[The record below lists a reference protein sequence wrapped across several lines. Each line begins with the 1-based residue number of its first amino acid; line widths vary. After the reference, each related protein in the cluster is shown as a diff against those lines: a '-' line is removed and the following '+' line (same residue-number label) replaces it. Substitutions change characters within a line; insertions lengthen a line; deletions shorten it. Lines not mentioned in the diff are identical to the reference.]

1 MGNSVRVDC
10 KHCGDQRHYTTGVGM
25 AFPQEC
31 LDLMDGKYQFL
42 RHYMQKK
49 TYLKMDALIK
59 SLPQLPFI
67 KTRWEIQE
75 CETCDVSY
83 SHYHVSFLYDEN
95 LYFSS
100 KEHCSKCDGEVE
112 LAQKP
117 LNEYCCLKC
126 GELGLVET
134 EFMDWD

>member
-10 KHCGDQRHYTTGVGM
+10 RHCGDQRHYTTGVGM
-25 AFPQEC
+25 SFPQQC
-31 LDLMDGKYQFL
+31 LDLQNGKYQFL
-42 RHYMQKK
+42 RHSMQEK

-75 CETCDVSY
+75 CEICDVSY
-83 SHYHVSFLYDEN
+83 SHYHVSFEYDGH

-100 KEHCSKCDGEVE
+100 KEPCTKCDGEVE
-112 LAQKP
+112 LAQKR

-126 GELGLVET
+126 GEFDLEET
-134 EFMDWD
+134 RFGDWD

>member
-10 KHCGDQRHYTTGVGM
+10 KHCGDRRHYTTGVGM
-25 AFPQEC
+25 SFLDEC
-31 LDLMDGKYQFL
+31 RDLMDGKYEFL
-42 RHYMQKK
+42 RHSMKKK
-49 TYLKMDALIK
+49 TYLKMDALLK

-67 KTRWEIQE
+67 NARHEIQE

-83 SHYHVSFLYDEN
+83 SHYHVSFEYDEH

-100 KEHCSKCDGEVE
+100 KEHCSKCKGEVE
-112 LAQKP
+112 LSQKP

-126 GELGLVET
+126 GELGLEET
-134 EFMDWD
+134 VFTDWD

>member
-1 MGNSVRVDC
+1 
-10 KHCGDQRHYTTGVGM
+10 
-25 AFPQEC
+25 
-31 LDLMDGKYQFL
+31 MDGKYQFL

-83 SHYHVSFLYDEN
+83 SPVLDISL
-95 LYFSS
+95 
-100 KEHCSKCDGEVE
+100 
-112 LAQKP
+112 
-117 LNEYCCLKC
+117 
-126 GELGLVET
+126 
-134 EFMDWD
+134 